1 MWTAAGWSKPSTELW
16 CWLKAKVAAHLSG
29 GAGTGPG
36 KCLGESADCFV
47 KPLQAEARQKCEPQL
62 QGTQVS
68 VGVHFSP
75 VCLLPIHGSSQ
86 LLKNTLLQ
94 KQKEQK
100 CWGNLKGRSCAMY
113 RNCDD
118 SKSSLQASFP
128 GKQNLMM
135 FRLLPNFW
143 HLRPCDCCGCSL
155 TPTFFA
161 ASVVAV
167 L

>member
-1 MWTAAGWSKPSTELW
+1 MWTAAGWNKPSTELW
-16 CWLKAKVAAHLSG
+16 CWLKAKVTAHFSE
-29 GAGTGPG
+29 GADTG
-36 KCLGESADCFV
+36 LGRRVSWMLCEAF
-47 KPLQAEARQKCEPQL
+47 QAEARQKCEPQV

-68 VGVHFSP
+68 VGVQSSA
-75 VCLLPIHGSSQ
+75 VCLLPIHDSSQ

-94 KQKEQK
+94 KQREQK
-100 CWGNLKGRSCAMY
+100 CWDNFKGKSCAMN

-135 FRLLPNFW
+135 FRMLPNFW
-143 HLRPCDCCGCSL
+143 HLRPCDCDGCSL
-155 TPTFFA
+155 IPVFFA
-161 ASVVAV
+161 ANVFAV